1 MVCVYCGSETKV
13 INSRWQKRNN
23 QVWRRR
29 KCLACQ
35 SVFTTHEQIELESV
49 IYVEHDGL
57 STSFL
62 PDLLLSEL
70 MMALKHRKDVYT
82 ASRELMS
89 IIVRRLLSLPHKPL
103 LKPADISK
111 TTAGVLK
118 RFDKQAYLRY
128 VADHPSLQ

>member
-13 INSRWQKRNN
+13 VNSRWQKRNN

-29 KCLACQ
+29 RCLACQ

-49 IYVEHDGL
+49 LYVEHNGL
-57 STSFL
+57 AKAFL
-62 PDLLLSEL
+62 PDLLLKEL
-70 MMALKHRKDVYT
+70 MIALKHRKDVYT
-82 ASRELMS
+82 ASREVMS
-89 IIVRRLLSLPHKPL
+89 TIVRSLLGLPLNPF
-103 LKPADISK
+103 LKPTDISK